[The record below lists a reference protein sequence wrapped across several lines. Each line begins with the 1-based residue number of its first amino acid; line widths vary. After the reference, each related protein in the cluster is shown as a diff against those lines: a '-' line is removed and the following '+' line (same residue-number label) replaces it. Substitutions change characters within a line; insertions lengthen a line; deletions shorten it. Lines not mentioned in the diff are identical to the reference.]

1 MKTLVSSLALYP
13 IKSCAGILTDY
24 LEISETGPSVRWGS
38 SQILHDRMFMFV
50 GADGEFKTQRT
61 HPKLSLIIPRVSA
74 SQFTIEVNGSQYE
87 IPMDLLQKKS
97 HRQKVK
103 IFGKEFSSPVCEGD
117 FSKAV
122 SQFLGEEVFLSF
134 CDSSVHREVV
144 VKNQGL
150 GIETKWTDGQQWLV
164 ISDES
169 LTDLNKKLKTPL
181 LRDRFRANIWIQGTY
196 PYREDQMTE
205 ISTDDYSL
213 ESTKACSRCKII
225 TVNQALGTIEDSE
238 PLQALTQ
245 FRKRDNQVFFGQY
258 FKSLSHGSIVRLGD
272 ILNCKY
278 LSQ

>member
-1 MKTLVSSLALYP
+1 MKILVSSLSLYP

-24 LEISETGPSVRWGS
+24 LEISETGPCVRWGS
-38 SQILHDRMFMFV
+38 SQTLSDRMFMFV

-61 HPKLSLIIPRVSA
+61 HPKLALIIPRVVG
-74 SQFTIEVNGSQYE
+74 SQLTIEVGGSQYE
-87 IPMDLLQKKS
+87 VPLDLMSSTGDRK
-97 HRQKVK
+97 KVK
-103 IFGKEFSSPVCEGD
+103 IFGKEFSSPLFEGD

-122 SQFLGEEVFLSF
+122 SQFLGEEVFLSL
-134 CDSSVHREVV
+134 CDSDVHREVM

-150 GIETKWTDGQQWLV
+150 GIETRWTDGQQWLV

-169 LTDLNKKLKTPL
+169 LSDLNKKLKTPL

-205 ISTDDYSL
+205 IFTDDYSL
-213 ESTKACSRCKII
+213 ETTKACSRCKII
-225 TVNQALGTIEDSE
+225 TVNQALGVIEDSE

-258 FKSLSHGSIVRLGD
+258 FKSISHGSVVRLGD

-278 LSQ
+278 SN